1 MELRCL
7 YKSGDPLQVVG
18 LAEKRHTPAAAL
30 SGGMKRKLQVAIA
43 LLGDSKVVL
52 LDEPTSG
59 MVTLQ
64 IVNAFVCLV
73 TCVKFSYATLWN

>member
-59 MVTLQ
+59 MALHS
-64 IVNAFVCLV
+64 ICRRFCLS
-73 TCVKFSYATLWN
+73 C